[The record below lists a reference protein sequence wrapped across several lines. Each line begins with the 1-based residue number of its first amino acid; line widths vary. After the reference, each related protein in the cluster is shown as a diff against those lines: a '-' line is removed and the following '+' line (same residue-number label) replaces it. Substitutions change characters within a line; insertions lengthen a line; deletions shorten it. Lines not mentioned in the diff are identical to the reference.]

1 MEPSRSAILGVTE
14 RGAVRL
20 KGKGKM
26 PLRPETRRRRKTTHP
41 PRPGVAQIRAW
52 RARSLP
58 PAGGP
63 APPRRPQTEAG
74 GWLVQRCLMAIRRNQ
89 AHAQVESA
97 RGAGRRLPPRQE
109 PQARP
114 CSPPCGA
121 LNRFFTILCMLH
133 YVQGPSPRGRGRTP
147 QRVSIYS
154 PPLAPRLV
162 AGVGQLTGK
171 DRARKGGNK
180 TQTCGVGVGAR
191 SALKHEGRARSE
203 GRGGTEADT
212 FRDASNK

>member
-1 MEPSRSAILGVTE
+1 M
-14 RGAVRL
+14 
-20 KGKGKM
+20 
-26 PLRPETRRRRKTTHP
+26 
-41 PRPGVAQIRAW
+41 
-52 RARSLP
+52 
-58 PAGGP
+58 
-63 APPRRPQTEAG
+63 
-74 GWLVQRCLMAIRRNQ
+74 QRCLMAIRRNQ

-97 RGAGRRLPPRQE
+97 CGAGRRPPPRLE

-133 YVQGPSPRGRGRTP
+133 YVQAPSPRGRGGTP
-147 QRVSIYS
+147 QRVPIYT
-154 PPLAPRLV
+154 PPLARRLV
-162 AGVGQLTGK
+162 ARVGRGDWGRRGQKG
-171 DRARKGGNK
+171 RKQ

>member
-1 MEPSRSAILGVTE
+1 M
-14 RGAVRL
+14 
-20 KGKGKM
+20 
-26 PLRPETRRRRKTTHP
+26 
-41 PRPGVAQIRAW
+41 
-52 RARSLP
+52 
-58 PAGGP
+58 
-63 APPRRPQTEAG
+63 
-74 GWLVQRCLMAIRRNQ
+74 QRCLMAILRNQ

-133 YVQGPSPRGRGRTP
+133 YVQSPSPRGRGRTP